1 MKRIMLCVL
10 CMVLLSGCGI
20 LRQRAYVVVEPH
32 QEDYQKSPDETMTVG
47 SYGGLR
53 NAIVSLVEDGEKN
66 GVIRAEGY
74 SGDLDEDL
82 SQAVHEVAEIS
93 PLGVFAVEH
102 MTYDYSRIVS
112 YYEIHVNITFRRT
125 AEEISSIIYVT
136 DMDAVQEKLLE
147 ALEDYEPH
155 LLLRIGDYAYLD
167 IEDTTA
173 ELCETHP
180 EFALEQP
187 ETAVEMYPDSGTQR
201 IVEINFT
208 YRHDR
213 EELRAA
219 RDQVR
224 QRIEEISRIYGSA
237 HLDMTNAERIYKR
250 LGRDAA
256 VLEDGADIQSFSD
269 GAYGV
274 LVDHSGTSY
283 GYARTYLG
291 LLDACGI
298 EGELISGRKDGKTH
312 YWCLIRLDG
321 EYYYVDPSYSPQD
334 EDARFFLLG
343 SEELLAF
350 GYESYRMASL
360 PEVILPEYLKPVP
373 MTPSE

>member
-1 MKRIMLCVL
+1 MNLIFCFE
-10 CMVLLSGCGI
+10 S
-20 LRQRAYVVVEPH
+20 
-32 QEDYQKSPDETMTVG
+32 ETMRISILSIQRQSSVKRT
-47 SYGGLR
+47 R
-53 NAIVSLVEDGEKN
+53 NLHWSSRKPLWKC
-66 GVIRAEGY
+66 IR
-74 SGDLDEDL
+74 
-82 SQAVHEVAEIS
+82 I
-93 PLGVFAVEH
+93 
-102 MTYDYSRIVS
+102 
-112 YYEIHVNITFRRT
+112 
-125 AEEISSIIYVT
+125 
-136 DMDAVQEKLLE
+136 
-147 ALEDYEPH
+147 
-155 LLLRIGDYAYLD
+155 
-167 IEDTTA
+167 A
-173 ELCETHP
+173 EL
-180 EFALEQP
+180 
-187 ETAVEMYPDSGTQR
+187 S
-201 IVEINFT
+201 
-208 YRHDR
+208 RHDR

-312 YWCLIRLDG
+312 YWCLVRLDG